1 MSGNGRRGSNISGKQ
16 EAVICRLGDWLS
28 WRQEVRSHAERQLA
42 VQSPWAPVWVTQVVG
57 APGSVTDL
65 GGKGTAIEGQG
76 IRPRK
81 AQGLQCPEQGCCCRA
96 VREAAV
102 QLSADFSRVSRGHA
116 TPCTRGSGF
125 DQQGGQHCCEEGGWL
140 SRRPG
145 FVPVWRCGQ
154 SSRTPGASIQSLGAD
169 RPAVPGTGC
178 PASGCVETGS
188 ALTAELLSGGS
199 EPVVQL
205 STDLSWASQA
215 HATPCPGGPALIG
228 VWAGLSMKMEA
239 GVCRLGD
246 WPFHRPGF
254 VPVQS
259 GGGLSLTPGASIW
272 SRGSRK
278 SRAPGLW
285 FG

>member
-178 PASGCVETGS
+178 PASGCVGAGH
-188 ALTAELLSGGS
+188 ALNRDA
-199 EPVVQL
+199 
-205 STDLSWASQA
+205 A
-215 HATPCPGGPALIG
+215 
-228 VWAGLSMKMEA
+228 AGLFGKRQSRSLRTGLGRHGGCPMLISGSNPGAQVSGLERQ
-239 GVCRLGD
+239 GCRLS
-246 WPFHRPGF
+246 R
-254 VPVQS
+254 VQ
-259 GGGLSLTPGASIW
+259 GVRTWAAWVLALP
-272 SRGSRK
+272 
-278 SRAPGLW
+278 
-285 FG
+285 